1 MQVSREQ
8 LMEQGYLVLR
18 EVIPPARL
26 EQLRADFETLVEKQK
41 RIWAQERGPDD
52 PPGGDWE
59 TRPQPRLVSY
69 DKLID
74 EATASTVEVWLQEST
89 LGVSRQLLSVPEAA
103 SVAGM
108 MLMCSPVRDHGPAAW
123 HRDIHPIDMAPLAG
137 LQQDLLENGPKY
149 LQWNIALYDDNVLWV
164 VPGSHRRLNT
174 DVENRALSDN
184 PRRALPGGIPVE
196 LNAGDAVVY
205 INYMLH
211 WGSNYSAG
219 MRRTI
224 HGGHSIFPYYPDI
237 SFTEFLSPGARA
249 AFTQWDGKS
258 AALQD
263 ATEVALR
270 AALNGDAGAYFAALE
285 ALQPGAGEDGKMV
298 LTIYLC
304 KAVLHIQVV
313 KHHNANAGR
322 RSLRSTGRHNRGLSP
337 ARAHPALDL
346 DQLGAKVRRAL
357 HSGRSR
363 RPPQALCDP
372 RRQTPGGERA
382 FRARFPSATD
392 ALLFQRNAGRFHTG
406 RVCRQLGLSFTVHPS
421 ATTSLGLPTRRA
433 DCSPA
438 GQVRRAG

>member
-26 EQLRADFETLVEKQK
+26 EQLRADFETLVERQK

-137 LQQDLLENGPKY
+137 LQTDLLENGPKY

-313 KHHNANAGR
+313 KHHNANAGADAASDPLEGITEDYR
-322 RSLRSTGRHNRGLSP
+322 
-337 ARAHPALDL
+337 
-346 DQLGAKVRRAL
+346 QRAL
-357 HSGRSR
+357 TPHSISINWG
-363 RPPQALCDP
+363 PKFA
-372 RRQTPGGERA
+372 ER
-382 FRARFPSATD
+382 
-392 ALLFQRNAGRFHTG
+392 
-406 RVCRQLGLSFTVHPS
+406 FTVDEAAALH
-421 ATTSLGLPTRRA
+421 RRFAILDDKLQAESEHFAPGFQARPMRYFFNEMPA
-433 DCSPA
+433 DFTLEDFVGSWN
-438 GQVRRAG
+438 

>member
-1 MQVSREQ
+1 M
-8 LMEQGYLVLR
+8 
-18 EVIPPARL
+18 
-26 EQLRADFETLVEKQK
+26 
-41 RIWAQERGPDD
+41 
-52 PPGGDWE
+52 
-59 TRPQPRLVSY
+59 
-69 DKLID
+69 
-74 EATASTVEVWLQEST
+74 
-89 LGVSRQLLSVPEAA
+89 
-103 SVAGM
+103 
-108 MLMCSPVRDHGPAAW
+108 
-123 HRDIHPIDMAPLAG
+123 
-137 LQQDLLENGPKY
+137 
-149 LQWNIALYDDNVLWV
+149 QWNIALYDDNVLWV

-304 KAVLHIQVV
+304 KGGSPYPGCEASQRER
-313 KHHNANAGR
+313 GRR

-363 RPPQALCDP
+363 RPSTGAL
-372 RRQTPGGERA
+372 R
-382 FRARFPSATD
+382 S
-392 ALLFQRNAGRFHTG
+392 
-406 RVCRQLGLSFTVHPS
+406 S
-421 ATTSLGLPTRRA
+421 TTNSRRRA
-433 DCSPA
+433 SISAPGFQARPMRYFFNEMPA
-438 GQVRRAG
+438 DFTLEEFVGSWG